1 MGKQGVYKYISF
13 MLLLI
18 STLMAVFT
26 LFGLFGGTVDP
37 ASGTAMAMLVY
48 VLPFLLGGNVLI
60 LIYWLIRRRWHWVA
74 IPAIPLLCGIPYMG
88 TVYQPGFFNQGE
100 TSRSGIKVAT
110 YNVAMF
116 GRETSGFKSQDILA
130 EMKRQN
136 VDILCIQ
143 EYENVSG
150 DKLNSDSY
158 KGYFPYSVT
167 GRSDM
172 IIYSRYPIERHETI
186 DFGPTNNSA
195 MWADININSRIVR
208 VFNAHLETTGFNRAL
223 HHAARDVMQGRSIE
237 NNMIIRMI
245 YGNYTRG
252 MAIRA
257 RQADML
263 HEYIERNSRYP
274 LIVCG
279 DMNDTPISYVRR
291 TIAQGLTDC
300 FQTTG
305 KGFGLSYNQ
314 KGFYFRIDHI
324 LCSEQFKPYNCEI
337 DNKMDASD
345 HYPII
350 CRLKLAD
357 KP

>member
-208 VFNAHLETTGFNRAL
+208 VFNAHLETTGFNGAL

-257 RQADML
+257 RQADMVADL
-263 HEYIERNSRYP
+263 ISTSEYP
-274 LIVCG
+274 AIVCG
-279 DMNDTPISYVRR
+279 DFNDVPYSYVYK
-291 TIAQGLTDC
+291 TMLGDLTDGFKEC
-300 FQTTG
+300 G
-305 KGFGLSYNQ
+305 KGIMYTYASG
-314 KGFYFRIDHI
+314 KKKVRIDYIFHSSQ
-324 LCSEQFKPYNCEI
+324 LEGESYYTKEI
-337 DNKMDASD
+337 NYSD
-345 HYPII
+345 HYPVFM
-350 CRLKLAD
+350 KMAF
-357 KP
+357 

>member
-257 RQADML
+257 RQADMVADL
-263 HEYIERNSRYP
+263 ISTSEYP
-274 LIVCG
+274 AIVCG
-279 DMNDTPISYVRR
+279 DFNDVPYSYVYK
-291 TIAQGLTDC
+291 TMLGDLTDGFKEC
-300 FQTTG
+300 G
-305 KGFGLSYNQ
+305 KGIMYTYASG
-314 KGFYFRIDHI
+314 KKKVRIDYIFHSSQ
-324 LCSEQFKPYNCEI
+324 LEGESYYTKEI
-337 DNKMDASD
+337 NYSD
-345 HYPII
+345 HYPVFM
-350 CRLKLAD
+350 KMAF
-357 KP
+357 